1 MKTSETSL
9 TFNRRA
15 ALRVLGL
22 AASGLVPALSSA
34 QDAWKPTRPITMVVP
49 FPAGGGSDIAGRLIA
64 QQLSTRL
71 GQAVVVDNKA
81 GASGAIGSE
90 LVYRAAPDGYTLLMG
105 GLDAQGMYPHLRRV
119 GFDSTRFVHLGGTA
133 QMGYALMGRAD
144 LPAENVAALIA
155 LAKGKELTYGSG
167 STGSSLHV
175 LMELFAREA
184 GIKLLHVPYQGA
196 SPALQAIA
204 GGQIDLMPVPI
215 AVAPQYRAKLKSY
228 GTTAAKRVDSIKDI
242 PTLREQGLNV
252 VCESWGALL
261 APPGTPQSAVQTLSA
276 ALHDAVESP
285 EMMKKWAE
293 MGMTPIG
300 LPLPQFA
307 QFYADEYRKWGE
319 VIRVANIRLD

>member
-1 MKTSETSL
+1 MDTTNSPL

-15 ALRVLGL
+15 ALRMFGL
-22 AASGLVPALSSA
+22 AAAGLTPALSMA
-34 QDAWKPTRPITMVVP
+34 QEAWKPTRAITVVVP
-49 FPAGGGSDIAGRLIA
+49 FPAGGGSDVAGRLLA
-64 QQLSTRL
+64 QQLSSRL
-71 GQAVVVDNKA
+71 GQPVVVDNKA

-90 LVYRAAPDGYTLLMG
+90 YVYRAAPDGYTLLLG
-105 GLDAQGMYPHLRRV
+105 GLDAQGMYPHLRKV
-119 GFDSTRFVHLGGTA
+119 GFDPARFVQLGGTA
-133 QMGYALMGRAD
+133 QMGYALMGRGDLAAD
-144 LPAENVAALIA
+144 NLPALIA
-155 LAKGKELTYGSG
+155 LAKRKELSYGSG

-196 SPALQAIA
+196 APALQAIA

-215 AVAPQYRAKLKSY
+215 AVAPQYRTRLKVY
-228 GTTAAKRVDSIKDI
+228 GSSAAKRVESIKDI

-252 VCESWGALL
+252 ICESWGALL
-261 APPGTPQSAVQTLSA
+261 APPGTPQPIVQTLSA
-276 ALHDAVESP
+276 ALREAVESP

-293 MGMTPIG
+293 MGMTPVG